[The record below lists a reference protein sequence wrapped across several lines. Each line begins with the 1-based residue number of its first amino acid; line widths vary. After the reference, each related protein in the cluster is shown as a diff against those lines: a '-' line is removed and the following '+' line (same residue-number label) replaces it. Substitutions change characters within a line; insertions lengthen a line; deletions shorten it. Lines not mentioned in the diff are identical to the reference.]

1 MIQFYFIF
9 GIVFE
14 EIIYK
19 YFCGTCIYVICK
31 RVFKKTPL
39 NLSHIYAST
48 EIAPLQYVFLA
59 PRYMQGAP
67 VRVPHSYSN
76 KQDHV
81 QMRNTLELL
90 HELFKRG
97 QQT

>member
-1 MIQFYFIF
+1 M
-9 GIVFE
+9 VFVYMSFAKE
-14 EIIYK
+14 
-19 YFCGTCIYVICK
+19 FL
-31 RVFKKTPL
+31 KKTPL
-39 NLSHIYAST
+39 NLSHLYAST

-59 PRYMQGAP
+59 PRYMQGGP

-76 KQDHV
+76 KQDPV

-90 HELFKRG
+90 HELFKRC